1 MYRQVFRMFPLC
13 SAYSMTRLLRWISR
27 RLGVIQ
33 ISLIISHPED
43 AKMVRLDLEFCIE
56 RSSTITYHGQG
67 LGR

>member
-1 MYRQVFRMFPLC
+1 MFPLC
-13 SAYSMTRLLRWISR
+13 SEYSMTRLLRWVSR
-27 RLGVIQ
+27 CSGIIQ

-43 AKMVRLDLEFCIE
+43 AKMVRLDLKFHIE